1 MLKPA
6 INVLFTDYINRFM
19 LLLDIVPLLVPEQCR
34 RVAVITSHRILH
46 LLGNS
51 PQVWDQSLEFKPRV
65 PYCSSVNSVYGFF
78 AFITQS
84 ELFN

>member
-1 MLKPA
+1 MF
-6 INVLFTDYINRFM
+6 LFTDYNNRCI

-34 RVAVITSHRILH
+34 RVAVITSHQILH
-46 LLGNS
+46 PLGNS
-51 PQVWDQSLEFKPRV
+51 PQVWV